1 MTLSERWGW
10 ADVVRLRWGP
20 TGAGWPQTQ
29 WDRVLTKGDSNP
41 GTHSC
46 QDGDRDAVMLLEAKE
61 PPDAQEEPTLGHGH
75 LGLPGSRLRDH
86 TFLLFKQPNLWYLLW
101 PPRQT
106 NMPTHF
112 LGVEFVCY
120 RIYEGARGAQHLVD
134 LEISVAL
141 RQSSYRRLH
150 LTL

>member
-1 MTLSERWGW
+1 MGPHWSRVAPNPMGQGPHKGGFQPRHTQLSRWGRRCGDASGSQGATRRWGRGW
-10 ADVVRLRWGP
+10 ADRPSRP
-20 TGAGWPQTQ
+20 
-29 WDRVLTKGDSNP
+29 R
-41 GTHSC
+41 
-46 QDGDRDAVMLLEAKE
+46 
-61 PPDAQEEPTLGHGH
+61 EEPTLGHGD
-75 LGLPGSRLRDH
+75 LGLLGSRLRDH

-106 NMPTHF
+106 NMPAHF
-112 LGVEFVCY
+112 LGFEFVCY